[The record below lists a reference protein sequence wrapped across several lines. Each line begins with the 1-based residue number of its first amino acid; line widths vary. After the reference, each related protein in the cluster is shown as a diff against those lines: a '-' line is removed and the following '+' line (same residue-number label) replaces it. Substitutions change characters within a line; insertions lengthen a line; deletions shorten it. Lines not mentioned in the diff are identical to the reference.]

1 MLGGTP
7 RLLIKDVDSPISF
20 SPDGQRFAYLHQ
32 HGDSHVADIKIA
44 RRDGTL
50 ERDLFH
56 HKELHVDNL
65 TLAWSLDGKTIV
77 IHIFQPTS
85 QAIGGFVAMVVA
97 CASMKQLAIAKV
109 TLYNVL

>member
-1 MLGGTP
+1 VRRDDSEQSIASLYDAPMLGGTP

-32 HGDSHVADIKIA
+32 HGDSAATDLKIA

-56 HKELHVDNL
+56 HKEVLTDSL
-65 TLAWSLDGKTIV
+65 TLSWSPDGKIIIIPSFSRPLRT
-77 IHIFQPTS
+77 
-85 QAIGGFVAMVVA
+85 
-97 CASMKQLAIAKV
+97 
-109 TLYNVL
+109 